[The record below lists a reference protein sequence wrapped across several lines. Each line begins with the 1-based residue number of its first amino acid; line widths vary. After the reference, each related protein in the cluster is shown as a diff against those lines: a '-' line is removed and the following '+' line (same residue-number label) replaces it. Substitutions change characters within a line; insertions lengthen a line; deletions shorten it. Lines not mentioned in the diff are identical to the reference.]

1 MDDNHAPEHAPLPTL
16 REAEQKL
23 IAQALERT
31 DGDESAAAKLLGVD
45 VETLRAKR
53 KEEGK

>member
-31 DGDESAAAKLLGVD
+31 SGDEAAAAKLLGVD

-53 KEEGK
+53 G